1 MSTTIKGIRQELLY
15 SEKSVLVSEMLMPFQ
30 TFPFKKLK
38 EITYHYGDHGNYG
51 YLRFHGKN
59 GAIETFLFR
68 KNKNEQ
74 VSEFLDTVQFGNPD
88 VKLIEKYERIDFNT
102 ACNYIPG
109 RKKALCLIS
118 VFIIL
123 VISFM
128 CYMNSVSDLMHYK
141 RITLEAYNKC
151 QLGMTYEQCEDIIGF
166 AGTPLA
172 ESEIIDTNMTAYM
185 WYANE
190 YSGAN
195 AELYFMD
202 GKLYQKAQIGLE

>member
-1 MSTTIKGIRQELLY
+1 MNTTIKGIRQELLY
-15 SEKSVLVSEMLMPFQ
+15 SDKSFLLSEFLMPSKASSFR
-30 TFPFKKLK
+30 KIK
-38 EITYHYGDHGNYG
+38 EIAYCYGDHGRFG

-59 GAIETFLFR
+59 GSVETFLFR

-74 VSEFLDTVQFGNPD
+74 VSEFLDTVQIGYPD
-88 VKLIEKYERIDFNT
+88 VKLNEQYERIDCRS
-102 ACNYIPG
+102 AYNYMPG
-109 RKKALCLIS
+109 RKKALCWIS
-118 VFIIL
+118 AFIIL
-123 VISFM
+123 LVSFFY
-128 CYMNSVSDLMHYK
+128 YMDNTSDLLHTK
-141 RITLEAYNKC
+141 RITLEEYNKC
-151 QLGMTYEQCEDIIGF
+151 QIGMTYEQCEDIIGF

-195 AELYFMD
+195 AELYFMN

>member
-15 SEKSVLVSEMLMPFQ
+15 SDKSFLLSEFFIPSQAHSFI
-30 TFPFKKLK
+30 KIK
-38 EITYHYGDHGNYG
+38 EITYCYGDYGSFG

-59 GAIETFLFR
+59 GSVETFLFR
-68 KNKNEQ
+68 KKRNEQ
-74 VSEFLDTVQFGNPD
+74 VSEFLDTVQIGYQD
-88 VKLIEKYERIDFNT
+88 VKLNEQYERIDCRS
-102 ACNYIPG
+102 AYNYMPG
-109 RKKALCLIS
+109 RKKALCWIS
-118 VFIIL
+118 AFIIL
-123 VISFM
+123 LGSFFF
-128 CYMNSVSDLMHYK
+128 YMNNMSSIMHDNK
-141 RITLEAYNKC
+141 ITLEAFNQC
-151 QLGMTYEQCEDIIGF
+151 EIGMTYEQCEKIIGS

>member
-15 SEKSVLVSEMLMPFQ
+15 SDKSFLLSEFFMPSQAYSFR
-30 TFPFKKLK
+30 KLK
-38 EITYHYGDHGNYG
+38 EITYCYGDHGRFG
-51 YLRFHGKN
+51 YISFHGKN
-59 GAIETFLFR
+59 GFVETFLFR
-68 KNKNEQ
+68 KKKNEQ
-74 VSEFLDTVQFGNPD
+74 VSEFLDAVQMEYPD
-88 VKLIEKYERIDFNT
+88 VKLDEQYEKIDYKS
-102 ACNYIPG
+102 AYNYMPG
-109 RKKALCLIS
+109 RKKALCWIS
-118 VFIIL
+118 AFIIL
-123 VISFM
+123 LVSFFY
-128 CYMNSVSDLMHYK
+128 YMDNMSDLLHTK

-151 QLGMTYEQCEDIIGF
+151 QIGMTYEQCEDIIGF

>member
-1 MSTTIKGIRQELLY
+1 MNTTIKGIRQELLY
-15 SEKSVLVSEMLMPFQ
+15 SDKSFLLSEFLMPSKASSFR
-30 TFPFKKLK
+30 KIK
-38 EITYHYGDHGNYG
+38 EIAYCYGDHGKFG

-59 GAIETFLFR
+59 GSVETFLFR

-88 VKLIEKYERIDFNT
+88 VKLIEKYERINFNT

-109 RKKALCLIS
+109 RKKALGVIS

-151 QLGMTYEQCEDIIGF
+151 QLGMTYEQCVDIIGF
-166 AGTPLA
+166 TGTPLA

-202 GKLYQKAQIGLE
+202 GKLYQKVQIGLE

>member
-15 SEKSVLVSEMLMPFQ
+15 SGKSVLVSEMLMPFQ

-151 QLGMTYEQCEDIIGF
+151 QLGMTYEQCEDIIGS

>member
-1 MSTTIKGIRQELLY
+1 MNTIIKGIRQELLY
-15 SEKSVLVSEMLMPFQ
+15 SDKSFLLSEFLMPSKASSFR
-30 TFPFKKLK
+30 KIK
-38 EITYHYGDHGNYG
+38 EIAYYYGDHGRFG

-59 GAIETFLFR
+59 GSVETFLFR
-68 KNKNEQ
+68 KKRNEQ
-74 VSEFLDTVQFGNPD
+74 VSEFLDTVQIGYPD
-88 VKLIEKYERIDFNT
+88 VKLNEQYERIDCRS
-102 ACNYIPG
+102 AYNYMPG
-109 RKKALCLIS
+109 RKKALCWIS
-118 VFIIL
+118 AFIIL
-123 VISFM
+123 LGSFFF
-128 CYMNSVSDLMHYK
+128 YMNNMSSIMHDK
-141 RITLEAYNKC
+141 KITLEAFNQC
-151 QLGMTYEQCEDIIGF
+151 EIGMTYEQCEKIIGS

>member
-1 MSTTIKGIRQELLY
+1 MNTTIKGIRQELLY
-15 SEKSVLVSEMLMPFQ
+15 SDKSFLLSEFLMPSKASSFR
-30 TFPFKKLK
+30 KIK
-38 EITYHYGDHGNYG
+38 EIAYCYGDHGRFG

-59 GAIETFLFR
+59 GSVETFLFR

-88 VKLIEKYERIDFNT
+88 VKLIEKYERINFNT

-151 QLGMTYEQCEDIIGF
+151 QLGMTYEQCVDIIGF
-166 AGTPLA
+166 TGTPLA

-202 GKLYQKAQIGLE
+202 GKLYQKVQIGLE

>member
-1 MSTTIKGIRQELLY
+1 MNTTIKGIRQELLY
-15 SEKSVLVSEMLMPFQ
+15 SDKSFLLSEFLMPSKTSSFR
-30 TFPFKKLK
+30 KIK
-38 EITYHYGDHGNYG
+38 EIAYYYGDHGRFG

-59 GAIETFLFR
+59 GSVETFLFR
-68 KNKNEQ
+68 KTKNEQ
-74 VSEFLDTVQFGNPD
+74 VSEFLDTVQIGYPD
-88 VKLIEKYERIDFNT
+88 VKMNEQYERIDCRS
-102 ACNYIPG
+102 AYNYMPG
-109 RKKALCLIS
+109 RKKALCWIS
-118 VFIIL
+118 AFIIL
-123 VISFM
+123 LGSFFF
-128 CYMNSVSDLMHYK
+128 YMNNMSSIMHDK
-141 RITLEAYNKC
+141 KITLEAFNQC
-151 QLGMTYEQCEDIIGF
+151 EIGMTYEQCEKIIGS

>member
-1 MSTTIKGIRQELLY
+1 MNTTIKGIRQELLY
-15 SEKSVLVSEMLMPFQ
+15 SDKSFLLSEFLMPSKASSFR
-30 TFPFKKLK
+30 KIK
-38 EITYHYGDHGNYG
+38 EIAYCYGDYGRFG

-59 GAIETFLFR
+59 GSVETFLFR

-74 VSEFLDTVQFGNPD
+74 VSEFLDTVQIGYPD
-88 VKLIEKYERIDFNT
+88 VKLNEQYERIDCR
-102 ACNYIPG
+102 AAYNYMPG
-109 RKKALCLIS
+109 RKKALCWIS
-118 VFIIL
+118 AFIIL
-123 VISFM
+123 LVSFFY
-128 CYMNSVSDLMHYK
+128 YMDNTSDLLNTE

-151 QLGMTYEQCEDIIGF
+151 QIGMTYEQCEDIIGF

>member
-1 MSTTIKGIRQELLY
+1 MNTTIKGIRQELLY
-15 SEKSVLVSEMLMPFQ
+15 SDKSFLLSEFLMPSQAYSFR
-30 TFPFKKLK
+30 KIK
-38 EITYHYGDHGNYG
+38 EIAYYYGDHGRFG

-59 GAIETFLFR
+59 GSVETFLFR
-68 KNKNEQ
+68 KKKNEQ

-128 CYMNSVSDLMHYK
+128 CYMNSVSDLIHYK